1 MRGGV
6 YSGTSPLHPTAQV
19 LREDG
24 YQVDFLLSR
33 LRRAAR
39 VRTPSEEHHMGSIVE
54 RRDPDTDQGWTAGAR
69 AKGEFRCR
77 DCGYGVTVY
86 RSLPTCPMC
95 QGVDWE
101 RAPWRPYTRSYAHL
115 ASEPD

>member
-1 MRGGV
+1 
-6 YSGTSPLHPTAQV
+6 
-19 LREDG
+19 
-24 YQVDFLLSR
+24 LLSKA
-33 LRRAAR
+33 LGAAR
-39 VRTPSEEHHMGSIVE
+39 VRLPSEEQHMGSIVE

-95 QGVDWE
+95 QGADWE
-101 RAPWRPYTRSYAHL
+101 RAPWRPYTRSYAQVSGE
-115 ASEPD
+115 AD

>member
-1 MRGGV
+1 M
-6 YSGTSPLHPTAQV
+6 
-19 LREDG
+19 
-24 YQVDFLLSR
+24 LSR
-33 LRRAAR
+33 DIRAAR
-39 VRTPSEEHHMGSIVE
+39 VRVPSEEHEMGSIVE

-101 RAPWRPYTRSYAHL
+101 RAPWRPYTRSYAHTSGDL
-115 ASEPD
+115 H